1 MLSREELIKER
12 LDICK
17 ACPLYKLDKF
27 YGPVC
32 DSGKYIKTDG
42 TAWSYIPKPGYKK
55 GCGCHIRHKAG
66 VPSAHCIIGK
76 W

>member
-1 MLSREELIKER
+1 MLNREELIKER

-42 TAWSYIPKPGYKK
+42 TA
-55 GCGCHIRHKAG
+55 
-66 VPSAHCIIGK
+66 
-76 W
+76 